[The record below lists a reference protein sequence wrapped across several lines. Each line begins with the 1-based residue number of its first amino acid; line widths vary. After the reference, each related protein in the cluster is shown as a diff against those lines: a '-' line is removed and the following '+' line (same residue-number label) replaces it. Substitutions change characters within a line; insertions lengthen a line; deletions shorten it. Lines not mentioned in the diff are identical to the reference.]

1 MKKNK
6 DKNSSKK
13 FYGITTVGER
23 GQIVIPSDMRKKY
36 KISKGEKFMVAGF
49 KEDVISLL
57 RMSRAK
63 DIIEILA
70 KKAGLN
76 DKDIN
81 KK

>member
-6 DKNSSKK
+6 NNDSPSK

-23 GQIVIPSDMRKKY
+23 GQIVIPSEMRKKY

-70 KKAGLN
+70 KEVEAK
-76 DKDIN
+76 DKN
-81 KK
+81 FKK